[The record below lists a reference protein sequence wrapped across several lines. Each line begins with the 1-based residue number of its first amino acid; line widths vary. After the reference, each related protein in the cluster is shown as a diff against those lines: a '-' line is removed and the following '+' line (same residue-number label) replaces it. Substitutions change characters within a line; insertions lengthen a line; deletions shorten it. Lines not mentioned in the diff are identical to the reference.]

1 MPEQKTYTA
10 KKIFTGGE
18 WLEDHSIITSGGI
31 VTDIIPAVTPPQYH
45 TILPAFIDLQVYGAY
60 KKLYSVFPEPDTL
73 SLVHRY
79 SILGGAYWFMPT
91 VATNT
96 TGVVH
101 RCIDGIRSYREKG
114 GKGCLGL
121 HVEGP
126 WINKEK
132 RGAHIESLVHAPSI
146 DEVKQL
152 LEYGKGV
159 IKIIT
164 LAPEICSDE
173 VIRTIIEYGVVVSAG
188 HSNASYAEANA
199 AFEKGVSA
207 VTHLYNAM
215 SGLMHREAGLVGAS
229 MLNEK
234 VFASIIADGH
244 HVDYAAVKIARQMM
258 KERLFLITDAVTE
271 TNEGHYQHER
281 LDDKYIAGGILS
293 GSALTMMQAVKN
305 MIHHAGVEKT
315 EAIKM
320 ACSIPAKAIGMEN
333 QLGKITRGVAAHFI
347 STDEGFSFAGLIE

>member
-1 MPEQKTYTA
+1 MPEKIYTA
-10 KKIFTGGE
+10 GKIFTGEE
-18 WLEDHSIITSGGI
+18 WLDNHSVITSGGI
-31 VTDIIPAVTPPQYH
+31 ITGIIPATASPQYH
-45 TILPAFIDLQVYGAY
+45 MILPAFIDLQIYGAY
-60 KKLYSVFPEPDTL
+60 EKLYSVFPGPETL
-73 SLVHRY
+73 SLVHKY
-79 SILGGAYWFMPT
+79 SIEGGAYWFMPT

-96 TGVVH
+96 IDIVH
-101 RCIDGIRSYREKG
+101 KCIDGIRSYWGNG

-132 RGAHIESLVHAPSI
+132 RGAHIEALVHPPSP
-146 DEVKQL
+146 DEVKKL
-152 LEYGKGV
+152 LEYGKDV

-173 VIRTIIEYGVVVSAG
+173 VIKTIIEYGVIVSAG

-199 AFEKGVSA
+199 AFEKGAGA

-215 SGLMHREAGLVGAS
+215 SGLMHREVGLVGAA

-234 VFASIIADGH
+234 VYASIIADGY
-244 HVDYAAVKIARQMM
+244 HVDYAAVKIAKEMM

-271 TNEGHYQHER
+271 TNAGHYQHGR
-281 LDDKYIAGGILS
+281 MGDKYVAGGILS

-305 MIHHAGVEKT
+305 MIGHVGVEKT

-320 ACSIPAKAIGMEN
+320 ACSIPAKVIGMEN
-333 QLGKITRGVAAHFI
+333 QIGKIVTGAAAHFI
-347 STDEGFSFAGLIE
+347 STDDNLGFVELIE